1 MGEGDEGHGG
11 HEGKEG
17 NEGHGGHEGK
27 EGHEGHG
34 GHEGKEGNEGHE
46 GHEGIEGD
54 EGHKRNE
61 GGYRQLRLVVCCHM
75 GVTLAAPY
83 LPGIS
88 PCSGKGRPRSAV
100 PG

>member
-54 EGHKRNE
+54 EGHKNDE
-61 GGYRQLRLVVCCHM
+61 GVYRPLRFVVCCHM

-83 LPGIS
+83 WPGFIS
-88 PCSGKGRPRSAV
+88 CSGKDRPRSV
-100 PG
+100 VLV